1 MYPQK
6 DSYRNLVKSKNNFC
20 LDYGSKAQTHLR
32 LLQKLEFDVTFFLKA
47 SIYAPTYP
55 K

>member
-6 DSYRNLVKSKNNFC
+6 DSYRNLVKSKSNFC
-20 LDYGSKAQTHLR
+20 LDYGSKAHLR
-32 LLQKLEFDVTFFLKA
+32 LLQKLEFDMTFFKKKHL
-47 SIYAPTYP
+47 YAPTYP